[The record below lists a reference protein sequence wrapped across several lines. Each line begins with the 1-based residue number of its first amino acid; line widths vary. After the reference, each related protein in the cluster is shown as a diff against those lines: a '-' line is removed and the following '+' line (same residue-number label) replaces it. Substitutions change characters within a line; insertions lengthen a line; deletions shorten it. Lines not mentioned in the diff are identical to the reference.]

1 MNAGKPRASR
11 ALVLLAVLA
20 ASATLAQETPTWETS
35 LAEALTNETLT
46 NEKLTNETLGNETLA
61 NETLT
66 QAWDAAL
73 LGNHDILAAAEA
85 IGAAREQVAAAE
97 ALRLPQVTLKSGYTR
112 FDAEPTIESETQLN
126 IDSSTQTVPFEYRIG
141 ERNSLH
147 YGAMVSLPLYNG
159 GQTQAVIEAARAR
172 ALAATSDRATQE
184 ANTRIAVAEA
194 YFNVLRAQRGQG
206 VARAHVASLERH
218 QADIARIHGQGLVP
232 RSDLLAAEVT
242 LADARQQLLQVENQ
256 LRLAEAGYNQLL
268 ARPLEQPVRP
278 AEAAVEPVMPGAV
291 DDWVQRALHQ
301 RPELAALGQQIDSA
315 GAQVRGAAG
324 SRLPKV
330 GLSTGYLYQDN
341 GSLEQP
347 GIFTTS
353 VDLAW
358 SLYDGGGAEHL
369 RRSLAHRQAEL
380 LRRRDGLREL
390 IGLQVRRYWLMQ
402 QETRQRLTVT
412 RGAIAQAEENL
423 TATRNGYR
431 EGLARN
437 AEVLDAE
444 ALQLKTRTNHTNA
457 TYDAALA
464 TLQLRWAAGEL

>member
-1 MNAGKPRASR
+1 MNARQRCASR
-11 ALVLLAVLA
+11 TLVLLALLA
-20 ASATLAQETPTWETS
+20 AAAAAVAQETSIEKAVTTEASVEKASPEETS
-35 LAEALTNETLT
+35 PE
-46 NEKLTNETLGNETLA
+46 ETLA
-61 NETLT
+61 

-73 LGNHDILAAAEA
+73 LGNHDILAAVETV
-85 IGAAREQVAAAE
+85 GAAREQVAAAE
-97 ALRLPQVTLKSGYTR
+97 ALRRPQVNLKSGYTR

-126 IDSSTQTVPFEYRIG
+126 IQSGTQTVPFEYRIG

-147 YGAMVSLPLYNG
+147 YSAMVSLPLYNG
-159 GQTQAVIEAARAR
+159 GQTRAVIEAARAR

-194 YFNVLRAQRGQG
+194 YFNVLRAQRAQG

-232 RSDLLAAEVT
+232 RNDLLAAEVT
-242 LADARQQLLQVENQ
+242 LADARQQLLQIENQ
-256 LRLAEAGYNQLL
+256 LRLVEAGYNQLL
-268 ARPLEQPVRP
+268 ARPLEQPVRLAEVAAQPTP
-278 AEAAVEPVMPGAV
+278 AGAV
-291 DDWVQRALHQ
+291 DDWVQRALGQ
-301 RPELAALGQQIDSA
+301 RPELAAVRQQIESA

-347 GIFTTS
+347 GMFATS

-358 SLYDGGGAEHL
+358 SLYDGGGAAHL

-380 LRRRDGLREL
+380 LRRRDGLLEL

-402 QETRQRLTVT
+402 QETRQRLVVT
-412 RGAIAQAEENL
+412 RGAIAQSEENL
-423 TATRNGYR
+423 TATRNSYR

-444 ALQLKTRTNHTNA
+444 ALHLKTQTNHTNA